1 MGANEEIADRLA
13 RMGHMLEILG
23 ENRFRIIAYERAAA
37 AIRDLSTDITEL
49 ASDPKKL
56 GAIEGIGDKMAAK
69 IVQYVQTGRIT
80 EYDEMTRKVPEG
92 LLDIMSIPG
101 VGPKSVK
108 LMWDKLGVTDLAG
121 LKSHMDDGSLAEL
134 PRMGARTVENIRA
147 ALKFLATS
155 GERPPL
161 GLAAPVAQGVC
172 EHMSQIKG
180 VRKVACAGS
189 LRRGR
194 ETIGDIDILVVA
206 DDPAAAS
213 KAFQTMPGVG
223 KVLAAGATKSSVRL
237 RAHVEDR
244 RLKEGAGPEMQA
256 DLRVVPAE
264 SWGAALMYFTGSKEH
279 NVRLRERALKQ
290 HMTLNEY
297 GLFPED
303 PTERHE
309 GPPQARGVKPV
320 AGATEDEVY
329 TALGLPYIPPEIR
342 EARGELE
349 LTETPRL
356 ITVDD
361 VKAELHAHTTAS
373 DGHLKLPELIA
384 AAKARKFHTIC
395 VTDHSQSSV
404 QAGGLTVDRLRAQRE
419 QIDELGETTKG
430 IQILHGS
437 EVDILTDGRL
447 DYPDEV
453 LAELDI
459 VVASPH
465 AALRQDTA
473 TATRRLIRAI
483 ENPFVRVLGH
493 PTGRLIGRRV
503 GLELAIDEI
512 IAAAKQHDVALEINA
527 NWLRLDLRD
536 THVRAAVEAGCLIAI
551 NCDVHATADFD
562 MLPYG
567 VTTARRGWLTPKQC
581 VNTWTR
587 PKLRKWLARK

>member
-1 MGANEEIADRLA
+1 MGANEEIAERLA

-23 ENRFRIIAYERAAA
+23 ENRFRVIAYERAAA
-37 AIRDLSTDITEL
+37 AIRDLSSDIKEL
-49 ASDPKKL
+49 AGDIKKL
-56 GAIEGIGDKMAAK
+56 EAIEGIGDKMAAK
-69 IVQYVQTGRIT
+69 IVQYIESGRIS
-80 EYDEMTRKVPEG
+80 EYDELAQRVPEG

-108 LMWDKLGVTDLAG
+108 VMWDKLGVTDLAG
-121 LKSHMDDGSLAEL
+121 LKMAMDDGTLAEL
-134 PRMGARTVENIRA
+134 PRMGAKTVENIRG

-155 GERPPL
+155 GERIPL
-161 GLAAPVAQGVC
+161 GLARSISEAICAHMAGV
-172 EHMSQIKG
+172 KG
-180 VRKVACAGS
+180 VRQVACAGS
-189 LRRGR
+189 LRRGK
-194 ETIGDIDILVVA
+194 ETIGDIDVLIVA

-213 KAFQTMPGVG
+213 KAFRSMPGATRE
-223 KVLAAGATKSSVRL
+223 LAAGATKSSVRL
-237 RAHVEDR
+237 RAHSDDR
-244 RLKEGAGPEMQA
+244 RLKGGAGPEMQA

-303 PTERHE
+303 PAQKHE
-309 GPPQARGVKPV
+309 GPPQQRGVKPA
-320 AGATEDEVY
+320 AGATEEEVY
-329 TALGLPYIPPEIR
+329 EALDLPYIPPEIR
-342 EARGELE
+342 EVRGEFE
-349 LTETPRL
+349 LTETPDLVEVGDIR
-356 ITVDD
+356 
-361 VKAELHAHTTAS
+361 AELHAHTTAS
-373 DGHLKLPELIA
+373 DGHLKLEELVA

-404 QAGGLTVDRLRAQRE
+404 QAGGLTVDLLRAQRE
-419 QIDELGETTKG
+419 QIDELRETAKG

-453 LAELDI
+453 LAELDL

-493 PTGRLIGRRV
+493 PTGRLIGRRP

-512 IAAAKQHDVALEINA
+512 IAAAKEHDVALEINA

-567 VTTARRGWLTPKQC
+567 VTTARRGWLTAAQC